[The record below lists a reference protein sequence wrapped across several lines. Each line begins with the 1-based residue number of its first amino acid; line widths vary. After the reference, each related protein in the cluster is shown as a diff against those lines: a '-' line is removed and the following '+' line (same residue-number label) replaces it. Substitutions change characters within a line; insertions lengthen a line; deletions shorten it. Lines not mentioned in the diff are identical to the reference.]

1 MQGTH
6 NNAIDDNIRHIDKQ
20 IDRDDSEN
28 LESILPDD
36 ELLFLVINVKGYEVK
51 FKFDN
56 VYSCCP
62 GAHVSDTECDH
73 ICALLAK
80 MSDILNNMSNAG
92 NEIHRRTRCNRVESR
107 AIWGRRFFFYSELE
121 CAMFQF
127 YCCVHPVE
135 PDVIVTNTARFWKT
149 IFLFRV

>member
-1 MQGTH
+1 MKKFKFDNVRGCRYVPRVFFADCNRTCALQVCMQGTH
-6 NNAIDDNIRHIDKQ
+6 NNAMDDNIRHFDKQ

-36 ELLFLVINVKGYEVK
+36 ELLFLVINVKGYTVK

-62 GAHVSDTECDH
+62 GARVSDTECDH
-73 ICALLAK
+73 ICALLAY

-92 NEIHRRTRCNRVESR
+92 NEIDRRTRCNRNESR
-107 AIWGRRFFFYSELE
+107 ATFGKTFFL
-121 CAMFQF
+121 
-127 YCCVHPVE
+127 
-135 PDVIVTNTARFWKT
+135 
-149 IFLFRV
+149 LFRA

>member
-1 MQGTH
+1 M
-6 NNAIDDNIRHIDKQ
+6 
-20 IDRDDSEN
+20 
-28 LESILPDD
+28 
-36 ELLFLVINVKGYEVK
+36 INVKGYAVK

-62 GAHVSDTECDH
+62 GARDTECDN

-80 MSDILNNMSNAG
+80 MSDILNTMSNAG
-92 NEIHRRTRCNRVESR
+92 NEIDRRTRCNRDESR

-127 YCCVHPVE
+127 SCYVHPDE

-149 IFLFRV
+149 NFLFRVRT